1 VTRALTMTFRFP
13 PKIAW
18 LLQASFATI
27 FVISAEGA
35 LLHWLVN
42 KVSINFLDLITIGFD
57 LVWWALPAF
66 LLNLAIERFVWL
78 SMENRTGQVIPNIIR
93 NFVASIIYIVAIFGS
108 IAFVFNQPITGLL
121 ATSGMIAMIVG
132 LAVQVNISNIFSG
145 IAINLE
151 QPFRIGDWIEIGD
164 YNEGKVT
171 NITWR
176 STTILDRNNVTICI
190 PNSTAAESSIRNFSF
205 PEKNIELWFEV
216 FIDPRYRSTRIA
228 KLLLDAALS
237 TPGVLAEPPPYAK
250 FKGMS
255 EWSAVY
261 LVGYVIGDYGKKS
274 VIKNAL
280 WSRIEIHLGRVGIRP
295 ALQRQEVQ
303 LIQGEGFKV
312 EKEVSALALINEI
325 EIFNPFSQEAKTV
338 LSENMKRIFYPVG
351 KHVVTQGES
360 GDSMFCIVEG
370 TVGVVIN
377 IGPEKTLEVARLG
390 AGAFFGEMAL
400 LTGEPRTASIVAVT
414 NIFVYEI
421 TKEDLGPLIKKEPE
435 VSMRISKILT
445 ERKIATE
452 AQKNSATMEKID
464 EKSIMSQFFN
474 KMQSFFGAKK

>member
-1 VTRALTMTFRFP
+1 MNFYISPRL
-13 PKIAW
+13 AW
-18 LLQASFATI
+18 LLQALFATM
-27 FVISAEGA
+27 FVISAEGT

-42 KVSINFLDLITIGFD
+42 KVSVNFLNLIILCFD
-57 LVWWALPAF
+57 VIWWALPAY

-78 SMENRTGQVIPNIIR
+78 AMEARTGQVIPNIIR
-93 NFVASIIYIVAIFGS
+93 NFVASIIFIIATFGA
-108 IAFVFNQPITGLL
+108 IAFVFDQEITGLL
-121 ATSGMIAMIVG
+121 ATSGMIAMIIG
-132 LAVQVNISNIFSG
+132 LAIQVNISNIFSG

-176 STTILDRNNVTICI
+176 STTIRDRNNVTICI
-190 PNSTAAESSIRNFSF
+190 PNSTAAESSIRNFSY

-216 FIDPRYRSTRIA
+216 FIDPRHRSNRIA

-237 TPGVLAEPPPYAK
+237 TPGVLADPAPYAK

-261 LVGYVIGDYGKKS
+261 IVGYVIGDYGKKAT
-274 VIKNAL
+274 IKNAL
-280 WSRIEIHLGRVGIRP
+280 WSRIEVHLGRVGIKP
-295 ALQRQEVQ
+295 ALQRQEVH
-303 LIQGEGFKV
+303 LIKGEDFHI
-312 EKEVSALALINEI
+312 EQEVSALDLINEI
-325 EIFNPFSQEAKTV
+325 EIFNPFSAESKLA
-338 LSENMKRIFYPVG
+338 LSKSMTRIFFPVG
-351 KHVVTQGES
+351 KHVVTQGDS

-377 IGPEKTLEVARLG
+377 IGPDKTLEVARLG

-400 LTGEPRTASIVAVT
+400 LTGEPRTASIVAVS

-421 TKEDLGPLIKKEPE
+421 SKEHLGPLIQKEPE

-452 AQKNSATMEKID
+452 AQKNSATTEKID
-464 EKSIMSQFFN
+464 KEGMMSQFFN
-474 KMQSFFGAKK
+474 KMQSFFGTKK

>member
-1 VTRALTMTFRFP
+1 MNFYIS

-18 LLQASFATI
+18 ILQASFATV

-35 LLHWLVN
+35 LLYWLVN
-42 KVSINFLDLITIGFD
+42 KVTVNFLNLIILSFD

-78 SMENRTGQVIPNIIR
+78 SMEARTGQVIPNIIR
-93 NFVASIIYIVAIFGS
+93 NFVASIIYIVATFGA
-108 IAFVFNQPITGLL
+108 IAFVFNQQITGLL
-121 ATSGMIAMIVG
+121 ATSGMIAMIIG
-132 LAVQVNISNIFSG
+132 LAIQVNISNIFSG

-151 QPFRIGDWIEIGD
+151 QPFRIGDWIKIGEF
-164 YNEGKVT
+164 NEGKVS

-176 STTILDRNNVTICI
+176 STTIQDRNNVTICI
-190 PNSTAAESSIRNFSF
+190 PNSTAAESSIQNFSY
-205 PEKNIELWFEV
+205 PETNIELWFEV
-216 FIDPRYRSTRIA
+216 FIDPRHRSSRIA
-228 KLLLDAALS
+228 KLLLDAVLS
-237 TPGVLAEPPPYAK
+237 TPGVLADPAPYSK
-250 FKGMS
+250 YKGMS
-255 EWSAVY
+255 DWAAVY
-261 LVGYVIGDYGKKS
+261 LVGYVINDYGKKS
-274 VIKNAL
+274 IIKNSIWA
-280 WSRIEIHLGRVGIRP
+280 RIEVHLGRAGIRP
-295 ALQRQEVQ
+295 ALQRQEVH
-303 LIQGEGFKV
+303 LIKGEDFNV

-325 EIFNPFSQEAKTV
+325 EIFNPFSEASRKI
-338 LSENMKRIFYPVG
+338 LSENMKRIFFPIG
-351 KHVVTQGES
+351 KHVVTQGDS

-421 TKEDLGPLIKKEPE
+421 TKEDLGPLIGNEPE

-452 AQKNSATMEKID
+452 AQKNSATTETID
-464 EKSIMSQFFN
+464 EEGMMSQFFN
-474 KMQSFFGAKK
+474 KMQNFFGTKK